1 MLKKDEETKKVINL
15 INRVHDLSDNQMLSN
30 SPLNY
35 EEYKKELL
43 RIINL
48 DSNIIEYELN
58 EGEFIFLNVLEALS
72 EKYGYCMRKEFE
84 EVILKLI
91 NELKEIVYPEHIL
104 NNYSISKFQVVERIT
119 YNPNDK

>member
-58 EGEFIFLNVLEALS
+58 EGEFIFLNVLEALN

-91 NELKEIVYPEHIL
+91 NELKERVYPEHEL
-104 NNYSISKFQVVERIT
+104 KDYSISKFRVVERLT
-119 YNPNDK
+119 YDPNND

>member
-1 MLKKDEETKKVINL
+1 MLKKDEETKKVISL

-58 EGEFIFLNVLEALS
+58 EGEFIFLNVLEALN

-84 EVILKLI
+84 DIILKLI
-91 NELKEIVYPEHIL
+91 NELKEVVYPAHEL
-104 NNYSISKFQVVERIT
+104 KDYSISKFRVVERIT

>member
-1 MLKKDEETKKVINL
+1 MAKDDEVKRVLNL
-15 INRVHDLSDNQMLSN
+15 INKIHSLSDEVLLSN
-30 SPLNY
+30 STTTY

-58 EGEFIFLNVLEALS
+58 EGEIIFLNVLEALN

-91 NELKEIVYPEHIL
+91 EELKEVVYPEHELKDYI
-104 NNYSISKFQVVERIT
+104 ISKFRVVERLT
-119 YNPNDK
+119 YDPSDK

>member
-1 MLKKDEETKKVINL
+1 MLKEDEETKKVINL
-15 INRVHDLSDNQMLSN
+15 INRVHDLSDKQMLS
-30 SPLNY
+30 SSSLNY

-58 EGEFIFLNVLEALS
+58 EGEFIFLNVLEALN

-84 EVILKLI
+84 KVILKLI
-91 NELKEIVYPEHIL
+91 NELKEIVYPEHKL
-104 NNYSISKFQVVERIT
+104 KDYNISKFRVVE
-119 YNPNDK
+119 